1 MMSYQDK
8 DVRPSSSQD
17 KDTGLSSRIALR
29 GLLIALALVLS
40 WVESRIP
47 VFFAVPGMKL
57 GLTNLVVL
65 IALYRLSAPDALLIN
80 IVRILLAGLTFG
92 NMFSVVY
99 SLAGGMLS
107 FLVMLVLKR
116 SGRFHMVT
124 VSITGGVFHN
134 VGQIIVAILVLGSG
148 YVTWYLPVLWISG
161 IAAGAV
167 IGLISAQIVRR
178 LPDSFG
184 R

>member
-1 MMSYQDK
+1 
-8 DVRPSSSQD
+8 
-17 KDTGLSSRIALR
+17 
-29 GLLIALALVLS
+29 
-40 WVESRIP
+40 
-47 VFFAVPGMKL
+47 
-57 GLTNLVVL
+57 
-65 IALYRLSAPDALLIN
+65 
-80 IVRILLAGLTFG
+80 
-92 NMFSVVY
+92 
-99 SLAGGMLS
+99 
-107 FLVMLVLKR
+107 
-116 SGRFHMVT
+116 MVT